1 VADAA
6 AQGTPNG
13 LSVVT
18 VIITVVPSSAG
29 DGVYV
34 KSNGDEPEAGVIVP
48 DPFDVIVT
56 EVALPEN
63 VLPVT
68 VTGEMPHV
76 LPLILP
82 SARAGPFGHPH
93 DTEKLDPG
101 VEQPVTV
108 FRTVIIWLPF
118 ATFVNVVPA

>member
-6 AQGTPNG
+6 AHGTPKG

-18 VIITVVPSSAG
+18 VNITVVPSSAG

-34 KSNGDEPEAGVIVP
+34 KSNADPEVDEIVP
-48 DPFDVIVT
+48 EPLDVIVT
-56 EVALPEN
+56 DVALPEN

-82 SARAGPFGHPH
+82 SASAGPFGHPH
-93 DTEKLDPG
+93 DTEKLDPD

-108 FRTVIIWLPF
+108 FETVIVWLPLITSVKVG
-118 ATFVNVVPA
+118 AA